1 MSSGLIALGRTQ
13 HIRRVCGGPRGAR
26 AVFVWVCPE
35 SGVLWGGFHSV
46 GGNETPTLGGPQHDF
61 LSLGP
66 NRQIKHQQFLQN
78 TSHGARGAFGLA
90 FPL

>member
-1 MSSGLIALGRTQ
+1 MED
-13 HIRRVCGGPRGAR
+13 P
-26 AVFVWVCPE
+26 
-35 SGVLWGGFHSV
+35 GVLGLCFCGFVLRVESFGGGFHSV